1 MQQTAI
7 FRTGKILTVLF
18 AVLFVVGILTIN
30 SLFVYPLVNTSRSL
44 MAFLIAPLCILY
56 ANQHN
61 LWFRSSLRIFLKG
74 SHRLVTSMS
83 VFFVGVLLSYE
94 VLRMLPNDLGTP
106 LHLIILGICSIIYWG
121 PLLIDCSFHKPMA
134 YSSKFAYF
142 TGTTLLFFTY
152 HQLTFVNYHSAPTLG
167 FMWSG
172 LATMLTTLMVLIHQ
186 WFRAEKKT
194 DRKRMEGYLR
204 PLKKI

>member
-7 FRTGKILTVLF
+7 FRPGKILAVLL

-30 SLFVYPLVNTSRSL
+30 SLFVYPVLNTSRSL
-44 MAFLIAPLCILY
+44 LAFLFAPLGILY

-74 SHRLVTSMS
+74 SHRLLISMT
-83 VFFVGVLLSYE
+83 VFFLGVLLSYE
-94 VLRMLPNDLGTP
+94 VLLTLPDNLGVA
-106 LHLIILGICSIIYWG
+106 LHIIILGICSIIYWG
-121 PLLIDCSFHKPMA
+121 PLLIDCSFHKPIT

-152 HQLTFVNYHSAPTLG
+152 HQLSFVYYHSAPTLG

-172 LATMLTTLMVLIHQ
+172 LATMLITLMVLFHQ
-186 WFRAEKKT
+186 WFRADKKT
-194 DRKRMEGYLR
+194 DRRRVEGYVR

>member
-7 FRTGKILTVLF
+7 FRSGKTLAVLL

-30 SLFVYPLVNTSRSL
+30 SLFVYPVLNTSRSL
-44 MAFLIAPLCILY
+44 LAFLFAPLGILY
-56 ANQHN
+56 ANKHN

-74 SHRLVTSMS
+74 SHRLLISMA
-83 VFFVGVLLSYE
+83 VFFLGVLLSYE
-94 VLRMLPNDLGTP
+94 VLLMLPNNLGVA
-106 LHLIILGICSIIYWG
+106 LHIIILGICSIIYWG
-121 PLLIDCSFHKPMA
+121 PLLINCSFHKPIA

-152 HQLTFVNYHSAPTLG
+152 HQLSFVYYPSAPTLG

-172 LATMLTTLMVLIHQ
+172 LATMLITLMVLFHQ
-186 WFRAEKKT
+186 WFRADKKT
-194 DRKRMEGYLR
+194 DRRRVEGYVR
-204 PLKKI
+204 RIKKV